1 MTFSSDPNNVRA
13 ALDNCKFQN
22 VPGWSRHVLVV
33 WPHNQELVNILLE
46 YDCIVTIV
54 TESASEYQ
62 WLKDVPEW
70 ESRVQTRKIR
80 VVCGDPD
87 SYVASV
93 PLQYFVAVF
102 LQNPDAIYSWQ
113 LRARRALTWNGG
125 IHGFGTAQQD
135 SNTYEKQIGW
145 MLMSYP
151 RCGTHM
157 LVSALNKHP
166 ELTCYGEA
174 FNPATAAGSHVF
186 DTVQQVLEKSWP
198 TPKTGFAVHASI
210 DRMGHP
216 LNMAE
221 SMHGVTDFWKIIPDY
236 TPTIL
241 LTRRNLL
248 ARHVSQ
254 LSAMKTGVW
263 NSTDPEKR
271 NNVYASVY
279 VDLNAFQRDM
289 KYVQDCWDNAAAY
302 FKYSLSVV
310 YEDLLEDFDG
320 SMRKIQ
326 EYLQVPYVQLQPETV
341 KLAVSM
347 EETVENY
354 VQVRAWC
361 RRTGHSHFLLEVLQ
375 GV

>member
-1 MTFSSDPNNVRA
+1 
-13 ALDNCKFQN
+13 
-22 VPGWSRHVLVV
+22 
-33 WPHNQELVNILLE
+33 
-46 YDCIVTIV
+46 
-54 TESASEYQ
+54 
-62 WLKDVPEW
+62 
-70 ESRVQTRKIR
+70 
-80 VVCGDPD
+80 
-87 SYVASV
+87 
-93 PLQYFVAVF
+93 
-102 LQNPDAIYSWQ
+102 
-113 LRARRALTWNGG
+113 
-125 IHGFGTAQQD
+125 
-135 SNTYEKQIGW
+135 
-145 MLMSYP
+145 
-151 RCGTHM
+151 
-157 LVSALNKHP
+157 
-166 ELTCYGEA
+166 
-174 FNPATAAGSHVF
+174 
-186 DTVQQVLEKSWP
+186 
-198 TPKTGFAVHASI
+198 
-210 DRMGHP
+210 
-216 LNMAE
+216 MAE
-221 SMHGVTDFWKIIPDY
+221 STHGVTDFWKIIPDY

-248 ARHVSQ
+248 ARYVSQ

-361 RRTGHSHFLLEVLQ
+361 RRTGHDHFLLEVLH

>member
-1 MTFSSDPNNVRA
+1 MTCLSDTQTITDM
-13 ALDNCKFQN
+13 LEYCKFHN

-33 WPHNQELVNILLE
+33 WPHSQDLVNTLLS

-54 TESASEYQ
+54 TASDSEYQ
-62 WLKDVPEW
+62 RLKGIAEW
-70 ESRVQTRKIR
+70 ESRIQTRKVRI
-80 VVCGDPD
+80 VYGDPD
-87 SYVASV
+87 SYVAAV
-93 PLQYFVAVF
+93 RLQYFVAVF
-102 LQNPDAIYSWQ
+102 LQNPDAVYSWQ

-125 IHGFGTAQQD
+125 LYGFGDQQQD
-135 SNTYEKQIGW
+135 VTTYEKQIGW

-157 LVSALNKHP
+157 LVSALNSHP
-166 ELTCYGEA
+166 KLTCYGEA
-174 FNPATAAGSHVF
+174 FNPAAPAGSHVF

-248 ARHVSQ
+248 ARYVSQ
-254 LSAMKTGVW
+254 LTAMKTGVW
-263 NSTDPEKR
+263 NSTDQEKR

-279 VDLNAFQRDM
+279 VDLEAFKRDM
-289 KYVQDCWDNAAAY
+289 KYVQDCWDHAAAY
-302 FKYSLSVV
+302 FKYSCSVV
-310 YEDLLEDFDG
+310 YEDLLTDFDG

-347 EETVENY
+347 EETIENY

-361 RRTGHSHFLLEVLQ
+361 RRTGHNHFLLEVLQ

>member
-1 MTFSSDPNNVRA
+1 
-13 ALDNCKFQN
+13 
-22 VPGWSRHVLVV
+22 
-33 WPHNQELVNILLE
+33 
-46 YDCIVTIV
+46 
-54 TESASEYQ
+54 
-62 WLKDVPEW
+62 
-70 ESRVQTRKIR
+70 
-80 VVCGDPD
+80 
-87 SYVASV
+87 
-93 PLQYFVAVF
+93 
-102 LQNPDAIYSWQ
+102 
-113 LRARRALTWNGG
+113 
-125 IHGFGTAQQD
+125 
-135 SNTYEKQIGW
+135 
-145 MLMSYP
+145 MSYP

-157 LVSALNKHP
+157 LVSALNSHP

-174 FNPATAAGSHVF
+174 FNPATSAGSHVF

-248 ARHVSQ
+248 ARYVSQ
-254 LSAMKTGVW
+254 LTAMKTGVW
-263 NSTDPEKR
+263 NSTDSTKT

-279 VDLNAFQRDM
+279 VDLEAFKRDM
-289 KYVQDCWDNAAAY
+289 KYVQDCWDHAAAY
-302 FKYSLSVV
+302 FKYSFSVV
-310 YEDLLEDFDG
+310 YEDLLTDFDG

-347 EETVENY
+347 EETIENY

-361 RRTGHSHFLLEVLQ
+361 RRTGHDHFLLEVLQ
-375 GV
+375 NV

>member
-1 MTFSSDPNNVRA
+1 MTCLSEQSYVLV
-13 ALDNCKFQN
+13 ALEQCKFHN
-22 VPGWSRHVLVV
+22 VPGWARNVLVV
-33 WPHNQELVNILLE
+33 WPHNPELVNVLLS

-54 TESASEYQ
+54 VADMQEYQ
-62 WLKDVPEW
+62 KLTTATEWAAWLQ
-70 ESRVQTRKIR
+70 SRRIR
-80 VVCGDPD
+80 VVHCNPD
-87 SYVASV
+87 SYIAAV
-93 PLQYFVAVF
+93 PLQHFVAVF
-102 LQNPDAIYSWQ
+102 LHSSAYLYTWQ
-113 LRARRALTWNGG
+113 LQARRALTWNGG
-125 IHGFGTAQQD
+125 LYCFGDEQD
-135 SNTYEKQIGW
+135 IDTYEKQIGW

-157 LVSALNKHP
+157 LVSALNAHP
-166 ELTCYGEA
+166 DLTCHGEA
-174 FNPATAAGSHVF
+174 FNPATAAGSHGF

-221 SMHGVTDFWKIIPDY
+221 SMRGVTDFWKIIPDY

-248 ARHVSQ
+248 ARYVSH

-263 NSTDPEKR
+263 NSTDQEKR

-289 KYVQDCWDNAAAY
+289 KYVQDCWDHAAAY
-302 FKYSLSVV
+302 FKYSFSVV
-310 YEDLLEDFDG
+310 YEDLLTDFDG
-320 SMRKIQ
+320 NMRKIQ
-326 EYLQVPYVQLQPETV
+326 EYLQVPYVQLLPETV

-347 EETVENY
+347 EETIENY

-361 RRTGHSHFLLEVLQ
+361 RRTGHDRFLLEVLQ